1 MRFSRTVVERLY
13 DALTTVEGKCEAL
26 AAADAGLRLRNDT
39 ARPFARAG
47 IPAAS
52 IS

>member
-13 DALTTVEGKCEAL
+13 DALTTVDGKCEVL

-39 ARPFARAG
+39 ARSFASTGFA
-47 IPAAS
+47 AAS